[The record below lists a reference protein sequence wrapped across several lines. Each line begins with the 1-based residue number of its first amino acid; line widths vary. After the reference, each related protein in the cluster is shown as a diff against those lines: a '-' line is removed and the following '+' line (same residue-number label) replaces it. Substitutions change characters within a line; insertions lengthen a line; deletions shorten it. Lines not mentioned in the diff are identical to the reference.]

1 MGAFPQKDGRFA
13 LNIGTA
19 TTRARTRVNN
29 RPAILR
35 PMERLS
41 SAITGALPWII
52 KACALGVVL
61 VIVGR
66 VSDIY
71 LITTIGGLLMA
82 PLTLIAGL
90 ACLAVVLLAPLWPLG
105 EVIERSPPKVQGP
118 VMVVAILALLCWW
131 ALWGFI
137 ATGALADH

>member
-1 MGAFPQKDGRFA
+1 MTAFPQKDGRFA
-13 LNIGTA
+13 QNIGTA
-19 TTRARTRVNN
+19 TTRARTLGNN
-29 RPAILR
+29 RPAILP

-41 SAITGALPWII
+41 SAISAAMPWII
-52 KACALGVVL
+52 KSCAIGVVL
-61 VIVGR
+61 VIIGR
-66 VSDIY
+66 VSNIY
-71 LITTIGGLLMA
+71 PIATVGGLLMV

-105 EVIERSPPKVQGP
+105 EIIERVPSRVQAP
-118 VMVVAILALLCWW
+118 AMVMAFVALLCWW